1 MAYTTINKSGSHFK
15 AKLYTGN
22 ESAGKAITG
31 VGFQPDFT
39 WIKVRGTTD
48 SNSMYD
54 AVRGVTK
61 EIKSDSTDAETT
73 QSTGLASFDSDG
85 FTVGTRTLSNSNNQ
99 SIISW
104 NWKANGAGS
113 SNSDGS
119 ISSTVSANTAAGF
132 SIVKWIGDGTKAA
145 TVGHGLGVK
154 PTMIIARD
162 YAQSK
167 HWFVY
172 HKELTDNYVMTLNN
186 TDEEKTG
193 DNYWGSGSL
202 MKSGSSPTTTTFSFN
217 GSGSSVTNI
226 NGNGYANIAYCF
238 ADKPGFSKAGLYQG
252 NNNANGKFIYT
263 GFKPAFIMIK
273 SRGLAR
279 NWTNWDNARD
289 IFNPHW
295 NYIYPNLAQAGTNI
309 AHGSSGSYAI
319 DFLSNGFKVRN
330 TDDKFNGASQE
341 YIYLSFGQTLVGSNN
356 VPCTAR

>member
-1 MAYTTINKSGSHFK
+1 MAYTTVDKSGSNFK

-119 ISSTVSANTAAGF
+119 ITSTVSANTAAGF
-132 SIVKWIGDGTKAA
+132 SISQYTGAGSTS
-145 TVGHGLGVK
+145 TVGHGLGVAPK
-154 PTMIIARD
+154 VIMIKGLSNSGAW
-162 YAQSK
+162 Q
-167 HWFVY
+167 FY
-172 HKELTDNYVMTLNN
+172 HEDIGNDKKLILNTTAAEASSGYMNN
-186 TDEEKTG
+186 TSPTSSVFTVVNDA
-193 DNYWGSGSL
+193 DV
-202 MKSGSSPTTTTFSFN
+202 GSS
-217 GSGSSVTNI
+217 
-226 NGNGYANIAYCF
+226 GYTYVAYCF
-238 ADKPGFSKAGLYQG
+238 ADKPGFSKAGLYKG
-252 NNNANGKFIYT
+252 SNNANGPFVYT

-273 SRGLAR
+273 SIGLTR

-319 DFLSNGFKVRN
+319 DFVSNGFKVRN
-330 TDDKFNGASQE
+330 TDDKFNGANEQ
-341 YIYLSFGQTLVGSNN
+341 YIYLAFGQTLVGSNN
-356 VPCTAR
+356 VPATAR

>member
-1 MAYTTINKSGSHFK
+1 MAYTTVDKSGLNFK

-22 ESAGKAITG
+22 ESAGHAITG

-73 QSTGLASFDSDG
+73 QSTGLTSFDSDG

-104 NWKANGAGS
+104 NWKANGQGS
-113 SNSDGS
+113 ANSDGS
-119 ISSTVSANTAAGF
+119 ITTTYTSANTASGF
-132 SIVKWIGDGTKAA
+132 SIIKYTGTGSSA
-145 TVGHGLGVK
+145 TIGHGLSATPKVCIFKQLDGTESWRVWHRDAPNYSSK
-154 PTMIIARD
+154 ALALNLNSAEFDQTNWVGTVNNSTIALGTD
-162 YAQSK
+162 GSINLNAKNYICYA
-167 HWFVY
+167 FA
-172 HKELTDNYVMTLNN
+172 
-186 TDEEKTG
+186 EK
-193 DNYWGSGSL
+193 
-202 MKSGSSPTTTTFSFN
+202 
-217 GSGSSVTNI
+217 
-226 NGNGYANIAYCF
+226 A
-238 ADKPGFSKAGLYQG
+238 GFSKAGMYQG
-252 NNNANGKFIYT
+252 NNNADGPFVYT

-273 SRGLAR
+273 STGLAR

-319 DFLSNGFKVRN
+319 DFLSNGFKLKN
-330 TDDKFNGASQE
+330 TDDKFNGSGQS
-341 YIYLSFGQTLVGSNN
+341 YIYMAFGQSLVGSNN
-356 VPCTAR
+356 IPCTAR